1 VTVAKLQEHQA
12 VLLFGYNRLGDNSE
26 ERGTPPAIVHSKPA
40 PTQAM
45 HFNTGAAANAIVC
58 ILLFN

>member
-12 VLLFGYNRLGDNSE
+12 VLLFGYNRHNSE